1 MLIYIIHNLKFNKT
15 TEYFGSFFIYL
26 TRSDFMTYI
35 VLPNDS
41 LLSIAE
47 KFGVEVS
54 DLIKENNLE
63 YIYSLVPGLEL
74 IIPKQDESKI
84 EELETEENI
93 VDEINTNNSA
103 NNLFSYYIVK
113 KGDNLYTIGKR
124 YNVSPQV
131 IAEIND
137 LDVNAI
143 IYPEQQILVPREGA
157 GIYITKEGDTMESI
171 SQNLGI
177 LPEDMLINNENI
189 YLQKDQLIAYQIPT
203 SNSENF

>member
-1 MLIYIIHNLKFNKT
+1 
-15 TEYFGSFFIYL
+15 
-26 TRSDFMTYI
+26 MTYI